1 MSKKCI
7 SCGAELAED
16 AAFCPYCETA
26 QEEKRPAGMPRVR
39 RKKGL
44 RWAAAILA
52 AAAVVTGGIL
62 WRSAGRTAQTEPDP
76 ETKQPGADTEAN
88 AVSVGQTTPW
98 EGGAEVVY
106 TDEAGQSYD
115 LFLCFDTP
123 RITERLPQEE
133 SVFAYS
139 EGDPI
144 NKPSQLAVYDPE
156 TDEDLSERFFALVES
171 CSVEA
176 IPAEDGR
183 KMELTEPEKNPN
195 FQLAARMS
203 FIQAKGGDGTNEI
216 CWTIRMKNG
225 DEIILRQ
232 SFTCKALQ
240 QVSLFWYDAPMRTVE
255 ELQTY
260 LDQLKTE
267 YDEYTVIDLYLP
279 ASVYEGGVTIEDMR
293 INLHGRQEENAQTTF
308 TDTVTISSFYHFT
321 TVENICFEGKGGIG
335 LRAVTY
341 TAADSCVF
349 RGWDVGMLADEGG
362 WAAPLNCSFSEN
374 GVGLRFDSKH
384 TRGDEGNL
392 WNNEFADNET
402 AAEFIHIPGDMGIS
416 MKDCRFR
423 NNGADVVNQTA
434 AVIDTSEAIFE

>member
-133 SVFAYS
+133 SVFAYN

-171 CSVEA
+171 CSAEA

-203 FIQAKGGDGTNEI
+203 FIQAKGGDGANEI

-225 DEIILRQ
+225 DELDLLTGLGNGYNTRTSGDSPLLIGGGVGVPPMYMLCKKLVAEGKKVTVVLGFN
-232 SFTCKALQ
+232 SKDDVFCEDEFKAL
-240 QVSLFWYDAPMRTVE
+240 
-255 ELQTY
+255 
-260 LDQLKTE
+260 
-267 YDEYTVIDLYLP
+267 
-279 ASVYEGGVTIEDMR
+279 
-293 INLHGRQEENAQTTF
+293 
-308 TDTVTISSFYHFT
+308 
-321 TVENICFEGKGGIG
+321 
-335 LRAVTY
+335 
-341 TAADSCVF
+341 
-349 RGWDVGMLADEGG
+349 
-362 WAAPLNCSFSEN
+362 
-374 GVGLRFDSKH
+374 
-384 TRGDEGNL
+384 
-392 WNNEFADNET
+392 
-402 AAEFIHIPGDMGIS
+402 
-416 MKDCRFR
+416 
-423 NNGADVVNQTA
+423 GADVHISTA
-434 AVIDTSEAIFE
+434 DGTYGTKGFVTDVIKNLQYTFFYTCGPEPMFRAMHKMMKTPGQYSFEERMGCGFGACMGCSCKTLTGNKRICKEGPVMESEEIIWAD

>member
-26 QEEKRPAGMPRVR
+26 QEEKRPAGMRRVR

-44 RWAAAILA
+44 RWAAAIL

-123 RITERLPQEE
+123 RIAERLPQEE
-133 SVFAYS
+133 TTIVYD
-139 EGDPI
+139 EGEPV
-144 NKPSQLAVYDPE
+144 NKPSQLTVYDPE

-171 CSVEA
+171 CSVETA
-176 IPAEDGR
+176 AAEGSR
-183 KMELTEPEKNPN
+183 KMEPTEPEKNPN

-225 DEIILRQ
+225 DVITLRQ
-232 SFTCKALQ
+232 NFTCKALQ
-240 QVSLFWYDAPMRTVE
+240 HVSLFWYDAPMRTLE

-267 YDEYTVIDLYLP
+267 YGEDAVIDLYLP
-279 ASVYEGGVTIEDMR
+279 ASVYEGGVTIEGMR
-293 INLHGRQEENAQTTF
+293 INLHGRQEENIQTTF
-308 TDTVTISSFYHFT
+308 TDTVTIDNFYHFT
-321 TVENICFEGKGGIG
+321 TVENICFEGQGGIG

-341 TAADSCVF
+341 VEAKSCAF

-362 WAAPLNCSFSEN
+362 WAAPMDCSFSEN
-374 GVGLRFDSKH
+374 SVGLRFDSKH

-402 AAEFIHIPGDMGIS
+402 AAEFIHIPGDFGIS
-416 MKDCRFR
+416 MKGCRFR
-423 NNGADVVNQTA
+423 NSGTDVNNQTA

>member
-26 QEEKRPAGMPRVR
+26 QEEKRPAGMPRVQ

-44 RWAAAILA
+44 RWAAAIL

-123 RITERLPQEE
+123 RIAERLPQEE
-133 SVFAYS
+133 TTIVYD
-139 EGDPI
+139 EGEPV
-144 NKPSQLAVYDPE
+144 NKPSQLTVYDPE

-171 CSVEA
+171 CSVETA
-176 IPAEDGR
+176 AAEGSR
-183 KMELTEPEKNPN
+183 KMEPTEPEKNPN

-225 DEIILRQ
+225 DVITLRQ
-232 SFTCKALQ
+232 NFTCKALQ
-240 QVSLFWYDAPMRTVE
+240 HVSLFWYDAPMRTLE

-267 YDEYTVIDLYLP
+267 YGEDAVIDLYLP
-279 ASVYEGGVTIEDMR
+279 ASVYEGGVTIEGMR
-293 INLHGRQEENAQTTF
+293 INLHGRQEENIQTTF
-308 TDTVTISSFYHFT
+308 TDTVTIDNFYHFT
-321 TVENICFEGKGGIG
+321 TVENICFEGQGGIG

-341 TAADSCVF
+341 VEAKSCAF

-402 AAEFIHIPGDMGIS
+402 AAEFIHIPGDFGIS
-416 MKDCRFR
+416 MKGCRFR
-423 NNGADVVNQTA
+423 NNGADVNNQTA